1 VVGTMVSSI
10 LGAVLPGALRR
21 SLIAKF
27 VVTLVALALLV
38 GAVGFVATDQI
49 RAQTSENVEREFEGV
64 AQSKA
69 TLVTNWYGSNQQVA
83 SLVSENDAWAD
94 ASSGEELQDR
104 LLAERTDLRN
114 DARHL
119 HLLETGGSEPTT
131 VGTTRE
137 NGRVSAPLRSW
148 LAGQSFDGVNDAKV
162 SPPYNSGGEKSIAFV
177 SPVGGGQGRVLVMEV
192 GFTSLSNTLA
202 TSGATLSEV
211 QVVSQEN
218 TIVAA
223 QSGSE
228 TSEGVIGAQYA
239 SGAALEPVR
248 QARSS
253 GDGAGVISRMPG
265 TSAVIEEPYTAG
277 YAAVRGTDWVVVT
290 HAPRAQ
296 LFGFVQTVSNLG
308 LIATAVLVLVVGGVG
323 VGLGYSVT
331 RSINRLARKAEEM
344 EEGDLGVDLSTDR
357 IDEIGQLYQS
367 FGGMRDEVRQRILDE
382 QEARE
387 EAEAA
392 KTETRE
398 VKSDVRELANH
409 LERKADE
416 YSEVMRTCADGDL
429 TRRLDTQSRSKAM
442 REIGTEFNEMVA
454 ELEGAIDQ
462 TKDFADE
469 VVTQSEVVMEGAE
482 SVNDASEQVA
492 RSIQQISDEA
502 DEQRARIEN
511 VADDLH
517 AVAESLDGLPDDRL
531 NDELRRQLGVVESLC
546 EEIDEIAAFSEETL
560 AEAQNVAAAAE
571 EQTSALTEV
580 SQSAR
585 DLSEY
590 ADPLGEELGQFT
602 TDADAE
608 FHFGQMTP
616 AEEE

>member
-1 VVGTMVSSI
+1 MLGSI
-10 LGAVLPGALRR
+10 PAALVPDALRR
-21 SLIAKF
+21 RLVAKF
-27 VVTLVALALLV
+27 VVTLVVLALFV

-49 RAQTSENVEREFEGV
+49 RAQTADNVEREFEGV

-69 TLVTNWYGSNQQVA
+69 TLVADWYESNQQVA
-83 SLVSENDAWAD
+83 SLVSEDEAWAD
-94 ASSGEELQDR
+94 ATSGADLRER
-104 LLAERTDLRN
+104 LRAERTDLRN

-119 HLLETGGSEPTT
+119 HLLATDGSEPTT

-137 NGRVSAPLRSW
+137 NGRVPAPLRSW
-148 LAGQSFDGVNDAKV
+148 LAERSFDGVDDVMV
-162 SPPYNSGGEKSIAFV
+162 SPPYNSGDEKVIAFA
-177 SPVGGGQGRVLVMEV
+177 SPVGGGQGRVLVTEV
-192 GFTSLSNTLA
+192 GFASLSDTLA
-202 TSGATLSEV
+202 TSGATLSKV
-211 QVVSQEN
+211 QVVDRRN

-228 TSEGVIGAQYA
+228 TSESVIGAQYA
-239 SGAALEPVR
+239 SGTALEPVR
-248 QARSS
+248 QARSTD
-253 GDGAGVISRMPG
+253 DGVGVVDRLPG
-265 TSAVIEEPYTAG
+265 TSKVIEEPYTAG
-277 YAAVRGTDWVVVT
+277 YAAVRGTDWVVVV

-296 LFGFVQTVSNLG
+296 LFGFVQTVSNVG
-308 LIATAVLVLVVGGVG
+308 MFASAGLVLLVAGVG

-331 RSINRLARKAEEM
+331 NSINRLAGKAEEM
-344 EEGDLGVDLSTDR
+344 EAGDLGVDLSTNR

-367 FGGMRDEVRQRILDE
+367 FAGMRDEVRQRILDE

-392 KTETRE
+392 KAETKE

-454 ELEGAIDQ
+454 ELEAAIDQ
-462 TKDFADE
+462 TRDFADE
-469 VVTQSEVVMEGAE
+469 VVTQSEVVLEGAE
-482 SVNDASEQVA
+482 SVNEASEQVA

-502 DEQRARIEN
+502 DQQRTRIESI
-511 VADDLH
+511 ADDLH
-517 AVAESLDGLPDDRL
+517 AVAESLDGLPDHRL
-531 NDELRRQLGVVESLC
+531 DDGLRRQLGVVEELC
-546 EEIDEIAAFSEETL
+546 EEIDEVAAFSEETL
-560 AEAQNVAAAAE
+560 AEAENVAAAAE

-580 SQSAR
+580 SQSAK
-585 DLSEY
+585 DLTEY
-590 ADPLGEELGQFT
+590 AAPLGDELDRFT

-608 FHFGQMTP
+608 FRFGQVP